1 MRLRGWP
8 ADAELALPIEVTNH
22 AGGAT
27 TRFHLRIHD
36 GSGEL
41 ESTSRSGHVT
51 LTPGQFAVWYAGG
64 YRTTA
69 AALLSGV
76 HGSPAAVR
84 QLIRATSDQ
93 EPWMADHF

>member
-8 ADAELALPIEVTNH
+8 ADADLALPIEVANQ
-22 AGGAT
+22 AGNAT
-27 TRFHLRIHD
+27 TRFSLRIHD

-41 ESTSRSGHVT
+41 EPSGRPDHVT
-51 LTPGQFAVWYAGG
+51 LTAGQFAVWYAGG

-76 HGSPAAVR
+76 RGSPAVVR
-84 QLIRATSDQ
+84 QLVHATSDQ